1 MSESRRP
8 DCISRVAGRQLIPI
22 LLVAAGVGPRHQVDR
37 LIASGRVTLN
47 GRVVRD
53 TSVRADP
60 QRDTLALDGRPVSL
74 DHFCRYIAFH
84 KPYRVLSSFTD
95 PEGRATVGDYVS
107 VPDVYA
113 AGRLDYDSEG
123 LLFLTNDNWLLH
135 RLTHPRYDHPKTY
148 LAQVEGI
155 PDDQALAQIARGV
168 MVKGHR
174 TKPAEV
180 ELLTGPQEPQVP
192 PRSVPIRYR
201 ANIPTAW
208 LRIVL
213 REGRKRQIR
222 HMTAAVGYP
231 TLRLI
236 RTAIGPIRLNDLASG
251 EWRDLTKQELDALA
265 RMLR

>member
-1 MSESRRP
+1 MPEPKRAE
-8 DCISRVAGRQLIPI
+8 CISRVAGRQLVPV
-22 LLVAAGVGPRHQVDR
+22 LLVAAGVGARPGVER

-53 TSVRADP
+53 VGVRADP
-60 QRDTLALDGRPVSL
+60 QRDTLAVDGCPVRLDNV
-74 DHFCRYIAFH
+74 CRYIALH
-84 KPYRVLSSFTD
+84 KPYRVLSDLGDS
-95 PEGRATVGDYVS
+95 EGRATVADYV
-107 VPDVYA
+107 PIPGVYA

-123 LLFLTNDNWLLH
+123 LLLLTDDNWLLH

-148 LAQVEGI
+148 LALVEGI
-155 PDDQALAQIARGV
+155 PDEQALAQLAGGV
-168 MVKGHR
+168 VVKGHR

-180 ELLTGPQEPQVP
+180 ELLTGSREPQVP
-192 PRSVPIRYR
+192 PRSVPAQQG
-201 ANIPTAW
+201 ANVPTAW

-222 HMTAAVGYP
+222 HMTAAVGHP

-236 RTAIGPIRLNDLASG
+236 RTAIGSIRLNDLAPG
-251 EWRDLTKQELDALA
+251 EWRDLTRDELDALA